1 MPTKAELKLAK
12 QHVKIKIRTGDR
24 VMIIAGKD
32 KGQIGTVAAVAPKE
46 FKCMVVQAD
55 PTNPDHQIPLNAV
68 TKHYK
73 AKRQGERSARFRMP
87 AAIHISNV
95 MLMDP
100 EKDKPTRVGRRV
112 ENDKIVRYAKKSGKT
127 LVDTPNI
134 TKDKE

>member
-1 MPTKAELKLAK
+1 
-12 QHVKIKIRTGDR
+12 
-24 VMIIAGKD
+24 
-32 KGQIGTVAAVAPKE
+32 
-46 FKCMVVQAD
+46 
-55 PTNPDHQIPLNAV
+55 
-68 TKHYK
+68 
-73 AKRQGERSARFRMP
+73 
-87 AAIHISNV
+87 

>member
-1 MPTKAELKLAK
+1 
-12 QHVKIKIRTGDR
+12 
-24 VMIIAGKD
+24 
-32 KGQIGTVAAVAPKE
+32 
-46 FKCMVVQAD
+46 MVVQAD